1 MFPSATFVHEAVAA
15 ILFAILPAD
24 RKALSPKQ
32 CRSPKY
38 LRNADSVA
46 GQFEVLSRLGVRASL
61 PALLV
66 VAVAV
71 VVVAAAAAV
80 ALTAFTKSPAS
91 PAVARRIIFGCN
103 HMQLLDLLSDRTIDA
118 TSTTRCSTQA
128 LRKRITTT

>member
-1 MFPSATFVHEAVAA
+1 MFPCATFVHEAVAA

-46 GQFEVLSRLGVRASL
+46 GQFEALSRLGVRASL

-71 VVVAAAAAV
+71 VVVVAAAV